1 MPENAIQEYI
11 DTIEDLREVVDE
23 SKNKILDK
31 IDIKQL
37 FINPEEHL
45 NSLGLDYYEANE
57 DLLRKAVDTGE
68 KKANKIL
75 NNYVDV

>member
-37 FINPEEHL
+37 FINPEEH
-45 NSLGLDYYEANE
+45 
-57 DLLRKAVDTGE
+57 
-68 KKANKIL
+68 
-75 NNYVDV
+75 